1 MTKRPHVIV
10 LGNEKGGSGKSTTAM
25 HIIVSLLHDGHR
37 VGSIDLDARQGSLT
51 RYVENRKQTNA
62 GMLVPLPQSK
72 HFAIE
77 RSSLDSATEGRA
89 DEDVRL
95 SAAMAELADCDYIVI
110 DTPGADTTL
119 SRLGHTLADTLITP
133 LNDSFLD
140 LDLLGRV
147 DAEGAK
153 IVKLSVYTEMVWE
166 QRKTRAQRG
175 GKPID
180 WVVMRSRLSSLDA
193 KNKRDI
199 GQLLQHLAKRIGFR
213 VAPGFTERV
222 IFREL
227 FPRGLT
233 LLDLSRKDTGV
244 SWRMSHVAARQEV
257 RDLID
262 ALGFKP
268 AEAQGGTSAAVS
280 EPPVAQPQ
288 RAAAATMSTPASP
301 PMPAMPQP
309 TAPMAPAVTSV
320 PAPTTATPTTAT
332 PTTETPA
339 TAAPSTPHGG
349 MFSNQGPV
357 RRGAG
362 HPPADGPA
370 GDPDDDAPVI
380 RFSTSAA

>member
-1 MTKRPHVIV
+1 MSRPHVIV

-25 HIIVSLLHDGHR
+25 HLIVALLHDGYR

-62 GMLVPLPQSK
+62 GMLVPLPQSI

-89 DEDVRL
+89 DEDIRL
-95 SAAMAELADCDYIVI
+95 SAAMAQLADCDYVVI
-110 DTPGADTTL
+110 DTPGADTSL

-147 DAEGAK
+147 DADGAK
-153 IVKLSVYTEMVWE
+153 ILKLSVYSEMVWE
-166 QRKTRAQRG
+166 QRKTRALRG

-199 GQLLQHLAKRIGFR
+199 GQLLQQLAKRIGFR

-244 SWRMSHVAARQEV
+244 AWRMSHVAARQEV

-262 ALGFKP
+262 ALGLKAPSP
-268 AEAQGGTSAAVS
+268 ATGAAPAPGNVTATLPPAGQPPQAPTS
-280 EPPVAQPQ
+280 Q
-288 RAAAATMSTPASP
+288 TPAS
-301 PMPAMPQP
+301 Q
-309 TAPMAPAVTSV
+309 APASQTAAHQS
-320 PAPTTATPTTAT
+320 PAPQHPVA
-332 PTTETPA
+332 ENPA
-339 TAAPSTPHGG
+339 SSEDSDLPI
-349 MFSNQGPV
+349 
-357 RRGAG
+357 
-362 HPPADGPA
+362 
-370 GDPDDDAPVI
+370 I